1 MLKAV
6 KKDNLKEDVLI
17 TGFLVQ
23 DFKKNFIKN
32 RKIEMKRGLNVIK
45 RKWSL
50 KAKYLFRQSTV
61 FASLITILI
70 PALVIWLSII
80 GNILN

>member
-23 DFKKNFIKN
+23 YFNKNFIKN
-32 RKIEMKRGLNVIK
+32 RKIEMNRGLNVIK
-45 RKWSL
+45 RKQSL

-61 FASLITILI
+61 FA
-70 PALVIWLSII
+70 
-80 GNILN
+80 